1 MKKAY
6 SEKIIR
12 VPIVLMLTTML
23 SAQLVAILTIPSSAW
38 EYNNGTAPDNLSES
52 FGPRA
57 DRILIQLYSNEQ
69 SMWNALESEQ
79 LDLTDWQLT
88 NEAYESFSTPPLNN
102 TVNVVS
108 SGSDGTFYILDINN
122 NNNAFL
128 GNPPDP
134 AYPNPVYPNPRS
146 VLGMRKAIAYLCNR
160 DYIINNITG
169 PFGCPLYTPML
180 PESGQYVHPEIRP
193 GGAREDL
200 CYLYSRAMAN
210 VSLDSS
216 GFAQKDTEGWR
227 IWNVTGQRVE
237 LRFYI
242 KYAHEER
249 KAFGDYLA
257 SELEAVGIKVQKI
270 YWPIVSPNE
279 DPAIHKNFHLS
290 IDGWSGLDVEPDHLI
305 LWHWDYYW
313 HPGRC
318 YNIGGCNDAIYNQ
331 AVNNALYADT
341 LEQTI
346 APVHV
351 AQERFAEMVLSVPL
365 WCGCKLQA
373 VSRRYVGTPNPDA
386 KDPWEG
392 QYWEGLVLKGGMSAS
407 ENGVINPITLMNMHP
422 ENYVKGDC
430 SHMTIKCGFPVPE
443 LYSLNP
449 IFGEWSHDNK
459 VLDMMY
465 ESLLKRDPYNLSN
478 FVPWLAQS
486 FEVGTYTHP
495 TLGNCTKIR
504 IAMRSNVYW
513 SDGTPLTAA
522 DVCFSLSE
530 MYKIL
535 YNRGINPIWC
545 PWMDYIAGFKI
556 TDPHNFDI
564 LLDTKDVWAIS
575 WIGTSRILP
584 KHIWEPI
591 CKTAAPSY
599 VTGFA
604 PDPNL
609 VASGPWRLK
618 EYVENSH
625 VELVKNSPSSVVQT
639 NLAGS
644 TPITSPHGCFKITPL
659 EVNVYSDDY
668 RAKIHIMVYPFPT
681 TVHFTADLRNLWYG
695 GNLTVDKYLYIDDV
709 MQPGY
714 PLTSLTLTPYTL
726 HTQHFNYSWISGKHS
741 IKVAAYIREPEW
753 WAGKWVNATFYIW
766 ITIKADIV
774 GSTFYDDIGYPAHP
788 LKAQLPT
795 PDLQVDLKD
804 VLRAALAFASI
815 PGHSKWDSLCDINE
829 DNKVDLKDYFAI
841 AANYGWTG

>member
-1 MKKAY
+1 
-6 SEKIIR
+6 
-12 VPIVLMLTTML
+12 
-23 SAQLVAILTIPSSAW
+23 
-38 EYNNGTAPDNLSES
+38 
-52 FGPRA
+52 
-57 DRILIQLYSNEQ
+57 
-69 SMWNALESEQ
+69 
-79 LDLTDWQLT
+79 
-88 NEAYESFSTPPLNN
+88 
-102 TVNVVS
+102 
-108 SGSDGTFYILDINN
+108 
-122 NNNAFL
+122 
-128 GNPPDP
+128 
-134 AYPNPVYPNPRS
+134 
-146 VLGMRKAIAYLCNR
+146 
-160 DYIINNITG
+160 
-169 PFGCPLYTPML
+169 
-180 PESGQYVHPEIRP
+180 
-193 GGAREDL
+193 
-200 CYLYSRAMAN
+200 
-210 VSLDSS
+210 
-216 GFAQKDTEGWR
+216 
-227 IWNVTGQRVE
+227 
-237 LRFYI
+237 
-242 KYAHEER
+242 
-249 KAFGDYLA
+249 
-257 SELEAVGIKVQKI
+257 
-270 YWPIVSPNE
+270 
-279 DPAIHKNFHLS
+279 
-290 IDGWSGLDVEPDHLI
+290 
-305 LWHWDYYW
+305 
-313 HPGRC
+313 
-318 YNIGGCNDAIYNQ
+318 
-331 AVNNALYADT
+331 
-341 LEQTI
+341 
-346 APVHV
+346 
-351 AQERFAEMVLSVPL
+351 MVLSVPL

-386 KDPWEG
+386 EDPWEG